1 MVVLPSCAGSLDSPN
16 CPIPVLPAA
25 TLACLVSVQALAG
38 WRWARPGCLNPGSWQ
53 EGGGYVSM
61 VTMGVEKIWGRV
73 DLALWAPTLW
83 LSCPCCFSAC
93 IEVSLT
99 RGLALPMLGV

>member
-1 MVVLPSCAGSLDSPN
+1 
-16 CPIPVLPAA
+16 
-25 TLACLVSVQALAG
+25 
-38 WRWARPGCLNPGSWQ
+38 
-53 EGGGYVSM
+53 M
-61 VTMGVEKIWGRV
+61 VTMGVERIWGRV